1 MKLNTRIILLVT
13 ISLLLS
19 ATLITLLT
27 LNQIRHTGHAVIQQ
41 VEQVNRFHLQQMR
54 DDASRQAEAYRK
66 ELLSRKKE
74 YLKSQVQTAMSV
86 LQKAYQESHSY
97 ENLQEVYKD
106 QLRNAVHIAFDVI
119 EGIAET
125 DDLTLAGKQERAA
138 QLVASLRYGPE
149 NKDYFWIND
158 MFPRMVIH
166 PYKPELN
173 GTDVGDFQ
181 DPTGKRLFVEFV
193 KAVKEEGGEGFVD
206 YYWPKYGA
214 EKPQPKLSFVK
225 RFAPW
230 DWIVGSGVYLEI
242 AEEQL
247 KADAAEMIGSLRYG
261 PENKD
266 YFWINDMH
274 PRMVMHPYQSEL
286 KGMDVSQFKDS
297 NGKRLFMEF
306 IEAVQGKEEGFVEYY
321 WPRYEGDDPQPK
333 LSFVKRFAPW
343 DWVIGTGVY
352 IDDIE
357 AVLKQREAQI
367 EAQIAA
373 SIQAVDA
380 RIDSIKERIQD
391 RIYDVLVRIIGITL
405 LVLLVM
411 IIIAYLTTRSTII
424 KPITK
429 VIKGLTEISQQIA
442 VASMQISNG
451 SQSMADSASRQA
463 AAVEESSASL
473 EEMAAM
479 SQETSAMTRGAE
491 TLMVENIEKSGRSLK
506 SLMELT
512 QNMSRIEAESD
523 QIGGIIE
530 TIESIAFQT
539 HLLALNAAIEAARA
553 GNAGA
558 GFSVVAEEVKKLA
571 QETTEAASNTQ
582 ELLESTLDRVSLAAA
597 SIKEVSRDFTDII
610 ESATVM
616 GEKTTAITEA
626 SKEQAK
632 GIEQITQAAFE
643 IDKSTQQV
651 AANAQESAAAAAEMS
666 DQARRMEHFVLDL
679 SAMISRKGDV
689 LREQRRREKGGKAI
703 SSDDDWPDGDWANSD
718 ITGTDSPDGAY
729 DEFPDGWDHPHQK
742 LLR

>member
-125 DDLTLAGKQERAA
+125 DDLTLAEKQERAA

-173 GTDVGDFQ
+173 GTDLSDFQ
-181 DPTGKRLFVEFV
+181 DPNGKRLFVEFV

-274 PRMVMHPYQSEL
+274 PRLVMHPYNPGL
-286 KGMDVSQFKDS
+286 IGKDMS
-297 NGKRLFMEF
+297 DFETADGKRLFMAF
-306 IEAVQGKEEGFVEYY
+306 IEAVEAVGGREEGFVEYV
-321 WPRYEGDDPQPK
+321 WPRYEGEEPLPK
-333 LSFVKRFAPW
+333 LSFVKRFGPW

-357 AVLKQREAQI
+357 AVLREREAQI

-373 SIQAVDA
+373 SIQTVDA
-380 RIDSIKERIQD
+380 RIDSIKERIHD

-405 LVLLVM
+405 LVMLVM
-411 IIIAYLTTRSTII
+411 IIIAYLTTRRTII
-424 KPITK
+424 RPVTR

-442 VASMQISNG
+442 VAASQISNG

-512 QNMSRIEAESD
+512 QNMTRIESESD

-530 TIESIAFQT
+530 AIEAIAFQT

-632 GIEQITQAAFE
+632 GIEQITQAEFE

-666 DQARRMEHFVLDL
+666 DQARRMERFVWDL
-679 SAMISRKGDV
+679 SAMISRKGDI
-689 LREQRRREKGGKAI
+689 LREQEAI
-703 SSDDDWPDGDWANSD
+703 SSEEYGGSDGDGLNEAD
-718 ITGTDSPDGAY
+718 APDSSYG
-729 DEFPDGWDHPHQK
+729 FPKDLTHSHRK